1 MPHSGHTEFQVKNA
15 NATVNLP
22 DFLQDNGISAPLYS
36 VASHLL
42 KNHSQNARAPAVAG
56 IKELLQTMDD
66 TTEKEKKKKKCQ
78 FLTLNYL
85 IDAAAAF
92 NIIHTS
98 LLSCFFKNEN

>member
-1 MPHSGHTEFQVKNA
+1 MSHFGHIQFQVKNA
-15 NATVNLP
+15 NATVKLP
-22 DFLQDNGISAPLYS
+22 DFLQDNGISAPLHP
-36 VASHLL
+36 VASHLF

-66 TTEKEKKKKKCQ
+66 TTEKEKKKCQ

-92 NIIHTS
+92 NILILHTS
-98 LLSCFFKNEN
+98 